1 MCEQDNNEPES
12 DEIGGDFLNDGMSE
26 EDFNEPFH
34 APLNNDIEIVKQK
47 IEDREINTVQVII
60 GTELDCDPKEGE
72 YSVHLSSFIGALDL
86 SSIGGV
92 DDISLI
98 TDCIENDLNFDILPK
113 EGSTIVTLE
122 ESGEWED
129 VFWHKYYK
137 ITRVIMM
144 EC

>member
-1 MCEQDNNEPES
+1 MC
-12 DEIGGDFLNDGMSE
+12 E

-34 APLNNDIEIVKQK
+34 APLDNDIEIVREN
-47 IEDREINTVQVII
+47 IEDREINTVQVVIS
-60 GTELDCDPKEGE
+60 TESGCNASEGE
-72 YSVHLSSFIGALDL
+72 YSIYICSFIGALDL
-86 SSIGGV
+86 TPIGGV

-98 TDCIENDLNFDILPK
+98 KECIENDLDFDILPK
-113 EGSTIVTLE
+113 EGSTSVTLE

-137 ITRVIMM
+137 ITRVIMH